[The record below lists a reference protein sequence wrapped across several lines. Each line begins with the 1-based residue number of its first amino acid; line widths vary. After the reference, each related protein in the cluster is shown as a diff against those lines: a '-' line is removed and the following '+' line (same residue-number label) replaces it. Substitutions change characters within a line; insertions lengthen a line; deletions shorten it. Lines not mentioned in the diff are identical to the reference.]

1 MKKKLKEFDST
12 SYPPYETLNG
22 VYFNKNTE
30 RYKKRE
36 LIDEDGGEVRRYVEK
51 FEMMPYGDNAS
62 FSKLFKGNYEV
73 LKQLSTAGYNFFFYM
88 VEFLLERNHYFIYV
102 DVDKVAAEMGYK
114 TRKSV
119 YDALIE
125 LLNYDILRKRT
136 GEGFFWVNP
145 NVVFRGDRTWVLNNN
160 IEGFDNL
167 KKSALKNKPKNLQSN
182 SNFEN
187 EQNNH

>member
-1 MKKKLKEFDST
+1 M
-12 SYPPYETLNG
+12 
-22 VYFNKNTE
+22 
-30 RYKKRE
+30 
-36 LIDEDGGEVRRYVEK
+36 
-51 FEMMPYGDNAS
+51 
-62 FSKLFKGNYEV
+62 
-73 LKQLSTAGYNFFFYM
+73 
-88 VEFLLERNHYFIYV
+88 
-102 DVDKVAAEMGYK
+102 DKVAAEMGYK

-167 KKSALKNKPKNLQSN
+167 KKIALKNKPKNLQSN

-187 EQNNH
+187 EQ